1 MGQFE
6 FQVGKSIRLYSLF
19 CQLCFD
25 SLLED
30 LERLSADHGP
40 AVDQK
45 GGGAAHAQ
53 SLRSLGFILDNGS
66 VFARI
71 QALVE
76 GLRV

>member
-1 MGQFE
+1 MH
-6 FQVGKSIRLYSLF
+6 VYSLF
-19 CQLCFD
+19 RQLRFD

-30 LERLSADHGP
+30 LERLSADHRL
-40 AVDQK
+40 AVNQK
-45 GGGAAHAQ
+45 GGGAAYTQ

-76 GLRV
+76 GLCV